1 MIKIRDLLR
10 KTFGLVKHH
19 VGTDSFGNKYYSVP
33 EQKTWTVQWIW
44 LSNLSASV
52 STEAQNI
59 IWQTIRAKRIVEA
72 VNSKEY
78 EYQGE
83 SIPSEW
89 DAWIRGRRKDPPTL
103 EEIQKNEQYRKT
115 IKLRA
120 MEAEERETLLQDQ
133 AYEEGLI
140 ARPRTQI
147 QGHASSPNFQQTVPS
162 EHPSSTANIFQPG
175 SWTPPGPQNKET

>member
-10 KTFGLVKHH
+10 RTFGIVKHH
-19 VGTDSFGNKYYSVP
+19 VGTDSFGNKYYSIP
-33 EQKTWTVQWIW
+33 EQKTWTG
-44 LSNLSASV
+44 
-52 STEAQNI
+52 
-59 IWQTIRAKRIVEA
+59 QTIRAKRILEA
-72 VNSKEY
+72 VNPKEY

-120 MEAEERETLLQDQ
+120 MEAEERETLLQDK

-147 QGHASSPNFQQTVPS
+147 QGHAASPNFQQTVPS
-162 EHPSSTANIFQPG
+162 EHPSSTANTFQPG
-175 SWTPPGPQNKET
+175 SWTPPGPKNKET

>member
-33 EQKTWTVQWIW
+33 EQKTWTG
-44 LSNLSASV
+44 
-52 STEAQNI
+52 
-59 IWQTIRAKRIVEA
+59 QTIRAKRIVEA